1 MKVYVRTG
9 RLLNIICIGAL
20 IYKNNI
26 NHDYEVNFQ
35 FRWHDYISIIIH
47 ISYRASWLF

>member
-9 RLLNIICIGAL
+9 RLLCIGAL

-35 FRWHDYISIIIH
+35 FHRHDYISYH
-47 ISYRASWLF
+47 YPYRASWLF